1 MGLTL
6 TNCNIADNNK
16 DVLKKIKKN
25 IKCGKLIADMG
36 YMGRRQYFLDK
47 NIEII
52 HKVRKNMKPINLSKL
67 DQALL
72 KKRSLIETVNGILKN
87 VFNLEHTRS

>member
-1 MGLTL
+1 
-6 TNCNIADNNK
+6 
-16 DVLKKIKKN
+16 
-25 IKCGKLIADMG
+25 MG

-52 HKVRKNMKPINLSKL
+52 HKVRKNMKQISLSKL

-72 KKRSLIETVNGILKN
+72 KKKSY
-87 VFNLEHTRS
+87 

>member
-1 MGLTL
+1 
-6 TNCNIADNNK
+6 
-16 DVLKKIKKN
+16 
-25 IKCGKLIADMG
+25 MG

-52 HKVRKNMKPINLSKL
+52 HKVRKNMKQISLSKL

-87 VFNLEHTRS
+87 VFNLEHTMS